1 MEKDLKLRSKVSV
14 DVVKLARRG
23 SSDGAAVVAAA
34 APKPLH
40 DRPAPAS
47 VKMARS
53 KLAEDILSGYYWVFE
68 TVLKIWSSQRCTLP
82 RKSTREVSI
91 TFE

>member
-23 SSDGAAVVAAA
+23 SSDGAAVA